1 MHHRPIPEMLAHAA
15 RRPVRAPEDGAAD
28 CAPLPALL
36 TSGGDRETDEG
47 PGLRAVDV
55 GLKRARLLVVEDDWF
70 VGMDIEA
77 ALLDSGYDVV
87 GLARSAD
94 EAVRAATGLRP
105 DLVLMDIRLVGPRD
119 GIEAAWEIRQRA
131 DIPCLFISAHTDA
144 PTRARAANTRPAGWL
159 MKPFLTH
166 HLLQAVERA
175 LGAGGD
181 ESDPA

>member
-1 MHHRPIPEMLAHAA
+1 MHYRPIPEILAHAVGRLVLA
-15 RRPVRAPEDGAAD
+15 SGDGTTD
-28 CAPLPALL
+28 CGWLPGLL
-36 TSGGDRETDEG
+36 ASRGDRESDEG
-47 PGLRAVDV
+47 TGCGDADIGP
-55 GLKRARLLVVEDDWF
+55 KRARLLVVEDDWF

-77 ALLDSGYDVV
+77 ALLDGGYDVV
-87 GLARSAD
+87 GLARSAE
-94 EAVRAATGLRP
+94 EAVSAATGLRP

-131 DIPCLFISAHTDA
+131 NIPCLFISAHTDA

-166 HLLQAVERA
+166 HLLLAVERA

-181 ESDPA
+181 DTDPA